1 MKVCFIGGCGHWWD
15 AYEYLRTR
23 EDVEFCGFAPASDHE
38 ERNESI
44 IDGILYFADYRV
56 MLDETQPDLAVV
68 SPVYGLTG
76 KINIECAERGID
88 IFSEKP
94 IACSIEELNRLRT
107 AVKQHGVRLG
117 AMHYL
122 RTHPAFWSAAQLV
135 RDGRIG
141 SIKMITAQKSYKYG
155 TRPTWYGNR
164 DLYGGTIL
172 WVGIHAMDWLS
183 LFTDSKRFLSA
194 TARCVGKNPE
204 MAALCQF
211 QMQDDIIA
219 NVNID
224 FYRPVGASTHGDDR
238 VRCVGA
244 DGVIEVMGGKITLID
259 RDGTHEI
266 EPTAT
271 PDLLGDFL
279 DGGDVLTTDDIF
291 HIAAASIAA
300 RDSADSGVTVDVT

>member
-15 AYEYLRTR
+15 AYEYLKTR
-23 EDVEFCGFAPASDHE
+23 EDVEFCGFAPASAHE
-38 ERNESI
+38 ERSESI
-44 IDGILYFADYRV
+44 AADVPFFEDYHA
-56 MLDETQPDLAVV
+56 MLDATHPDLAIV

-76 KINIECAERGID
+76 NINIECAARGID

-94 IACSIEELNRLRT
+94 IACSFEELDALQT
-107 AVKQHGVRLG
+107 AVKQNGVRLG

-122 RTHPAFWSAAQLV
+122 RTHPAFYRAAQLV
-135 RDGRIG
+135 REGKIG
-141 SIKMITAQKSYKYG
+141 KVKMITAQKSYKYG
-155 TRPTWYGNR
+155 TRPAWYGDR
-164 DLYGGTIL
+164 TLYGGTIL
-172 WVGIHAMDWLS
+172 WVGIHAIDWVAH
-183 LFTDSKRFLSA
+183 FAGKKFLSA
-194 TARCVGKNPE
+194 TARCVGNDPE

-211 QMQDDIIA
+211 QMEDDVIA

-224 FYRPVGASTHGDDR
+224 FYRPTGASTHGDDR
-238 VRCVGA
+238 VRCVGT

-266 EPTAT
+266 EPTAA

-291 HIAAASIAA
+291 HIAAAGIAA
-300 RDSADSGVTVDVT
+300 RDSADRGEAIIIQ